1 MPRTLSK
8 LPEAK
13 KRQRWILIGK
23 LKKENSAADTF
34 ISDL

>member
-1 MPRTLSK
+1 MPRTFSK
-8 LPEAK
+8 LPEA